1 MTASRHSSIAVKSQ
15 RKSHNVVMA
24 FFEPKEFVNRTMK
37 NFLKM
42 D

>member
-1 MTASRHSSIAVKSQ
+1 MTASRHSSIAVKSLE
-15 RKSHNVVMA
+15 KVITWLWL
-24 FFEPKEFVNRTMK
+24 FFEPKEFVNSTMK